1 MKIYIDESGL
11 FDAYTKVDR
20 VGKAWCTVGALT
32 VPHFSEKQV
41 QAALAELKRDLGIK
55 PHEEIKNPR
64 PSPDSPEFI
73 RFLEKLKKAKCTL
86 HAVTTNRFLFDD
98 QKTEA
103 HKQSQIAGRENYLKL
118 VKPEMD
124 SQSFMSLR
132 QEADRIIQLIQESSI
147 QEYNQIIFQSA
158 LVAFMLDKTLTFYSI
173 HAPKELSRF
182 SWVIDQKNREMKV
195 FEILYLALMPP
206 FVQVNFKREP
216 RGIPVSAKNDY
227 RYFIKNYGGSTPFSQ
242 MSQEELA
249 ERKKIYRMDYSEIT
263 SSMMSFDFH
272 KLLDHDS
279 KFDDSKTTLGLQVAD
294 LVISGLNRLLKGNVD
309 DPARAAKVLG
319 PLILNAPRIGLPSIP
334 QLNFYEGTAFRSE
347 VNYENLE
354 LLNREATPL
363 YSEQFRSGFTDS
375 YNQFMSRQVKP
386 QTT

>member
-11 FDAYTKVDR
+11 FDAHTKMERID
-20 VGKAWCTVGALT
+20 KAWCAVGALT

-41 QAALAELKRDLGIK
+41 QAALAELKRDLGIE

-73 RFLEKLKKAKCTL
+73 KFLEKLKKAKCTL

-98 QKTEA
+98 QKTKA

-118 VKPEMD
+118 VKPEMEG
-124 SQSFMSLR
+124 QSFMLLR
-132 QEADRIIQLIQESSI
+132 QEADRIIQLIQKSSI
-147 QEYNQIIFQSA
+147 QEYNQIIFQAA
-158 LVAFMLDKTLTFYSI
+158 LVAFMLDKALTFYAI

-195 FEILYLALMPP
+195 FETLYLALMPP
-206 FVQVNFKREP
+206 FVQANFKIEP
-216 RGIPVSAKNDY
+216 RGIPVTAKNDH
-227 RYFIKNYGGSTPFSQ
+227 RYFLKNYGGSTPFAP
-242 MSQEELA
+242 MSREELA
-249 ERKKIYRMDYSEIT
+249 ERKKIYGMDYSEIT
-263 SSMMSFDFH
+263 SSMMSFNFQ

-279 KFDDSKTTLGLQVAD
+279 KFADSKETLGLQVAD

-309 DPARAAKVLG
+309 DPAKSAKVFG
-319 PLILNAPRIGLPSIP
+319 PLILNAPRLGIPSIP
-334 QLNFYEGTAFRSE
+334 QLNFYEGTALRSE
-347 VNYENLE
+347 VDYKNLE

-363 YSEQFRSGFTDS
+363 YSDQFRSGFTDS
-375 YNQFMSRQVKP
+375 YNQFMSRQVTP
-386 QTT
+386 QPT